1 MLIQFSVTNYKTFKD
16 KATLSLVA
24 SNYDK
29 DTRVAENI
37 VVNEKYNL
45 RLLKSAVIYGP
56 NASGKTKLF
65 DAMNSMKAFLLRS
78 YEWSLK
84 EYPLPVEPFKLNTK
98 SEMEPT
104 EFEVIFLYKNILYR
118 YGFEANQTQ
127 VISEWLYYKPKT
139 KETELFYREGED
151 ITSNK
156 TQFLKG
162 DLIKREKLLRKNVLL
177 LSLAA
182 SLNDEIAKSIID
194 WLEAFNS
201 ISGTEGTEEKIWRFI
216 TLRQMENEANKKKV
230 LDFIQ
235 SADLGI
241 NDIRM
246 KTIKDLKSESIFP
259 DVLTFHKKYDENK
272 HYTENV
278 SFTLDKNESSGTQKF
293 LSISGVI
300 LNCLKYGRTLLVD
313 ELDSKLHPNLV
324 AEIISLF
331 NSAEKN
337 PNNAQLIFNTHNT
350 NLLSSRLFRRDQVWF
365 TQKNRMGEASLY
377 SLADFKTDQVRK
389 DEAFEDNYIRGKY
402 GAIPYLDAFEDLNI
416 HKMQD
421 YADEE

>member
-1 MLIQFSVTNYKTFKD
+1 MLVQFSVTNYKTFKD

-37 VVNEKYNL
+37 VVNEKYKL
-45 RLLKSAVIYGP
+45 RLLKSAVVYGP

-65 DAMNSMKAFLLRS
+65 EAMITMQTFVFRS

-84 EYPLPVEPFKLNTK
+84 EWLILVEPFKLNTK
-98 SEMEPT
+98 SETESA
-104 EFEVIFLYKNILYR
+104 EFEVVFLFNGVLYR
-118 YGFEANQTQ
+118 YGFKVNKTNI
-127 VISEWLYYKPKT
+127 ISEWLYHKPKT
-139 KETELFYREGED
+139 KETEIFYREGEN

-156 TQFLKG
+156 THFPKG
-162 DLIKREKLLRKNVLL
+162 ELIKSIKLLRPNVLL

-182 SLNDEIAKSIID
+182 SLNDEVAKLIVD
-194 WLEAFNS
+194 WFKIFN
-201 ISGTEGTEEKIWRFI
+201 ITSGTEEIRYRQFTI
-216 TLRQMENEANKKKV
+216 RQMQNEEDRKNV

-235 SADLGI
+235 SADVGI
-241 NDIRM
+241 NDIH
-246 KTIKDLKSESIFP
+246 LKMGNDQGGENMFP
-259 DVLTFHKKYDENK
+259 DVLTFHKKYDEDK
-272 HYTENV
+272 HYIE
-278 SFTLDKNESSGTQKF
+278 SIPFMLDKDESTGTQKIMS
-293 LSISGVI
+293 LSGPILDSLAHGKTLVI
-300 LNCLKYGRTLLVD
+300 D

-324 AEIISLF
+324 AGIISLF

-389 DEAFEDNYIRGKY
+389 DEAFEDNYIQGKY
-402 GAIPYLDAFEDLNI
+402 GAIPYLDAFEDFNI

-421 YADEE
+421 HADEE